1 MLAVQLED
9 IERLPEEEVES
20 YLRQLAEMGLLE
32 EEREDSSEGEE

>member
-20 YLRQLAEMGLLE
+20 YLRQLTEMGLLE